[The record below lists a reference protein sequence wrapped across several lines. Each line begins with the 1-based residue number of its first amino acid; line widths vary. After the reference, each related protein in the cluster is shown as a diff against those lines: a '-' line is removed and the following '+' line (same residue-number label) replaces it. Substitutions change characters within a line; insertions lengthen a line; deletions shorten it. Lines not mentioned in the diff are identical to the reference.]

1 MASQCGGRLSPDRF
15 CKIPPAGAQGRIHSG
30 RTVQPGRR
38 VPEGVESLLR
48 GGRRGLHR
56 MDDRGF
62 HDEYP
67 AAVLG
72 FSGDKGSPVCT
83 HCPNP
88 CGYGAADAG
97 AGGRILRP
105 HRLYGSADRRI
116 SGNPGR
122 AGIRGGNLLVQGA
135 GMDSLWVCPEFPL
148 YGKYGPT
155 WRRQSAQPT
164 ISRPMRLSPITF
176 RSAISASLR
185 FRTRGM
191 PPQAC
196 ARPAGF

>member
-15 CKIPPAGAQGRIHSG
+15 CKSRLRGLKAASILAGRFNLAGG
-30 RTVQPGRR
+30 FLRR
-38 VPEGVESLLR
+38 ESLLR

-56 MDDRGF
+56 WTIVDSMMNIPLL
-62 HDEYP
+62 YW
-67 AAVLG
+67 A
-72 FSGDKGSPVCT
+72 FSGDKGSPVCP
-83 HCPNP
+83 HCQNP

-97 AGGRILRP
+97 AGGRILRAYRM
-105 HRLYGSADRRI
+105 HGSADRRV

-122 AGIRGGNLLVQGA
+122 TGIRGGDFLVQGT
-135 GMDSLWVCPEFPL
+135 GLDPLWVCPELPL
-148 YGKYGPT
+148 YGKYGVSGGGKTHGPLFHG
-155 WRRQSAQPT
+155 
-164 ISRPMRLSPITF
+164 PMRLSPITF